1 MNMRKKLL
9 LSYMV
14 LTLLLLALT
23 STAIYAKAQ
32 AVYVNS
38 QTKQLTD
45 SGKLLE
51 DILSGLPLA
60 ESVQVVYAY
69 DQTLD
74 VRISLISAVE
84 ASYGEVLVDT
94 QYDEDIMGNHRY
106 REEVQKALN
115 GETAFS
121 IRHSNTLDVDYL
133 YVAMPAEIA
142 GQKVVLR
149 LAEPMEEVKLLNT
162 QLVGVGLF
170 SLSLVALAGIAL
182 YGWLLKRLT
191 RPLDE
196 IKEGVMTV
204 ADGNYQVHLPRYQ
217 DEEFAQLAQ
226 SFNTMVSKQR
236 EYIEGL
242 HIKNAQMQAIFDSVD
257 AGLVFLDAQQE
268 IKLHNKRFTA
278 ILQLPGE
285 NYIGKKYFEVFHKTE
300 LLEQIAAG
308 LGERHYTTSEITLS
322 GVDKEALCKVTTAP
336 VLDQTCNCCTGLLL
350 VIEDITQLKKLENV
364 RREFVANVSHEL
376 KTPLTSIRGFIDT
389 LKDGA
394 LEDAAVAQ
402 KFLGII
408 DEEAERLYRMIEQ
421 LLYLSQIE
429 NTLPAKRQEK
439 IDLQVIAEG
448 MTTRYQKQFKQKGLE
463 WRVLVADDGLYSGDR
478 DTLQQVLINLL
489 DNAVKYSSSG
499 TITLTMAVQ
508 ESQLSCSVTD
518 QGMGIAE
525 EDQARI
531 FERFYRAE
539 KSRAQKNGGTGL
551 GLAIVK
557 HLLENACGTIS
568 VQSQL
573 GIGTTFT
580 VTLPVEPWSS
590 SDERL

>member
-1 MNMRKKLL
+1 MRKKLL
-9 LSYMV
+9 LSYIV
-14 LTLLLLALT
+14 LTLLLLGLT
-23 STAIYAKAQ
+23 SAAIYTKAQ

-60 ESVQVVYAY
+60 ESVQVVYTY
-69 DQTLD
+69 DKTLD
-74 VRISLISAVE
+74 VRISLISAAE
-84 ASYGEVLVDT
+84 ESYGEVLVDT
-94 QYDEDIMGNHRY
+94 QYDEEIMGNHRY

-115 GETAFS
+115 GETASS
-121 IRHSNTLDVDYL
+121 IRHSNTLDVDFL

-162 QLVGVGLF
+162 QLVQVGLF
-170 SLSLVALAGIAL
+170 SLLLVALAGIAL

-196 IKEGVMTV
+196 IKEGVMMIAEGSYAV
-204 ADGNYQVHLPRYQ
+204 NLPRYQ

-226 SFNTMVSKQR
+226 SFNTMVIKQR

-242 HIKNAQMQAIFDSVD
+242 HVKNAQMQAIFDSVG
-257 AGLVFLDAQQE
+257 AGLVFLNEEQE
-268 IKLHNKRFTA
+268 IKLYNKRFTT
-278 ILQLPGE
+278 ILRLPGE
-285 NYIGKKYFEVFHKTE
+285 ACAGKKYFEVLHKTE

-308 LGERHYTTSEITLS
+308 LGEGHYFTSEIIFD
-322 GVDKEALCKVTTAP
+322 GEDKEVLCKVTTAP
-336 VLDQTCNCCTGLLL
+336 VIDAACNCCTGLLL

-394 LEDAAVAQ
+394 LEDAAVAK

-429 NTLPAKRQEK
+429 NTHPAKRQEK
-439 IDLQVIAEG
+439 IDLQVIADG
-448 MTTRYQKQFKQKGLE
+448 MTTRYKKQVEQKGLE
-463 WRVLVADDGLYSGDR
+463 WLVLAADDGLYSGDR

-489 DNAVKYSSSG
+489 DNAIKYSSSG
-499 TITLTMAVQ
+499 TITLTMTVQ
-508 ESQLSCSVTD
+508 EGQLNCLVTD
-518 QGMGIAE
+518 QGIGIAA
-525 EDQARI
+525 EDQDRI

-557 HLLENACGTIS
+557 HLLENARGSIS

-573 GIGTTFT
+573 GVGTTFR
-580 VTLPVEPWSS
+580 VTLPVEPWLEP
-590 SDERL
+590 DDHT

>member
-182 YGWLLKRLT
+182 DRK
-191 RPLDE
+191 
-196 IKEGVMTV
+196 
-204 ADGNYQVHLPRYQ
+204 
-217 DEEFAQLAQ
+217 
-226 SFNTMVSKQR
+226 
-236 EYIEGL
+236 
-242 HIKNAQMQAIFDSVD
+242 SV
-257 AGLVFLDAQQE
+257 V
-268 IKLHNKRFTA
+268 
-278 ILQLPGE
+278 
-285 NYIGKKYFEVFHKTE
+285 
-300 LLEQIAAG
+300 
-308 LGERHYTTSEITLS
+308 
-322 GVDKEALCKVTTAP
+322 
-336 VLDQTCNCCTGLLL
+336 
-350 VIEDITQLKKLENV
+350 
-364 RREFVANVSHEL
+364 
-376 KTPLTSIRGFIDT
+376 
-389 LKDGA
+389 
-394 LEDAAVAQ
+394 
-402 KFLGII
+402 
-408 DEEAERLYRMIEQ
+408 
-421 LLYLSQIE
+421 
-429 NTLPAKRQEK
+429 
-439 IDLQVIAEG
+439 
-448 MTTRYQKQFKQKGLE
+448 
-463 WRVLVADDGLYSGDR
+463 
-478 DTLQQVLINLL
+478 
-489 DNAVKYSSSG
+489 
-499 TITLTMAVQ
+499 
-508 ESQLSCSVTD
+508 
-518 QGMGIAE
+518 
-525 EDQARI
+525 
-531 FERFYRAE
+531 
-539 KSRAQKNGGTGL
+539 
-551 GLAIVK
+551 
-557 HLLENACGTIS
+557 
-568 VQSQL
+568 
-573 GIGTTFT
+573 
-580 VTLPVEPWSS
+580 
-590 SDERL
+590 